1 MCSVILFQER
11 GNIIQEKEKTKANEE
26 GIMRINYPKAIG
38 ESEEDLIS
46 LEQRLRGQ
54 KAADRVRRW
63 SATARSR

>member
-1 MCSVILFQER
+1 
-11 GNIIQEKEKTKANEE
+11 
-26 GIMRINYPKAIG
+26 MRINYPKAIG